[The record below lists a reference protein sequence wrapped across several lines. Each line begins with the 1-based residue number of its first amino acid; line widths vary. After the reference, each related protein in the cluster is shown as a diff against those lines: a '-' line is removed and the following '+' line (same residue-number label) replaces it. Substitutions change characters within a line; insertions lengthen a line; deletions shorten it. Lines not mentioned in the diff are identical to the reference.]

1 MEEEKLNYK
10 VAYIPDPLC
19 WTEAPDNNKTFI
31 SQRNRWTGT
40 IETLKTHRKVAFN
53 PRYGAMGLLSYPLVV
68 L

>member
-31 SQRNRWTGT
+31 SQRNRWMEQLKRSKP
-40 IETLKTHRKVAFN
+40 IEKWHSILN
-53 PRYGAMGLLSYPLVV
+53 MV
-68 L
+68 LWVY